1 MLRGAFFKTVDDG
14 IFHNGLKEI
23 FECHKLLHL
32 RETLD
37 LKDKRA
43 AEAHLLEL
51 EIAAEQVG
59 QLVQRELVAAL
70 RETDPEISGQG
81 QDHPGRGVRVFMAGL
96 AVNGVQSIVQE
107 VLVHL
112 GLEKRKLSLL
122 SEQLL
127 DIDLVDELLQP
138 LDHLVVPVEEQAD
151 LIPLDRDWS
160 LGECALLHIAQMA
173 HKGGNGP
180 HHIPVQDQTAQ
191 RDAQGTAQQG
201 KEREGPSAAGA
212 GEDDIFRDTGE
223 IFPSALYGVIVGDQ
237 IVGAILLVGVSP
249 ILAVLRKSLGKA
261 AVLANV
267 LGRGKR
273 APIGE
278 EHLSCIIA
286 DPDRTGVQLQSGKSG
301 LPGGVLQIADQ
312 DALFLLGRT

>member
-1 MLRGAFFKTVDDG
+1 M
-14 IFHNGLKEI
+14 
-23 FECHKLLHL
+23 
-32 RETLD
+32 
-37 LKDKRA
+37 
-43 AEAHLLEL
+43 
-51 EIAAEQVG
+51 
-59 QLVQRELVAAL
+59 
-70 RETDPEISGQG
+70 
-81 QDHPGRGVRVFMAGL
+81 FMAGL

-201 KEREGPSAAGA
+201 KEREGQSAAGA

-249 ILAVLRKSLGKA
+249 ILAVCAKA
-261 AVLANV
+261 WEN
-267 LGRGKR
+267 G
-273 APIGE
+273 
-278 EHLSCIIA
+278 
-286 DPDRTGVQLQSGKSG
+286 
-301 LPGGVLQIADQ
+301 
-312 DALFLLGRT
+312 